1 MRSPINQPICTRC
14 LLMLVFMLMSL
25 GISAQSQ
32 VRWGDPTSAAA
43 FVEVNEWPM
52 NWSNRGD
59 AYPVLSNP
67 NKATVTYSSSN
78 TGVATIDANSGAISP
93 VAPGS
98 TTITASVVDAPS
110 ASYTLT
116 YTDDR
121 RELGNLGFGF
131 SSTTASAT
139 YGDGTITPLS
149 LIMGQLSGASVTY
162 SSSVQSV
169 ATVDNAG
176 SVTIKGAGST
186 EISASFA
193 GDDYVKPGS
202 ASYTLTVNPKE
213 VGLTWGTTSFIYD
226 GSAHAPTAT
235 ATGLVGN
242 DACTVTVEG
251 AKTDAGSNYIATAS
265 VLSNTNYKLPTD
277 NTTTFSIAKAA
288 SSVTTAP
295 TANILTYT
303 GSAQALVTAGA
314 ASGGTM
320 QYSLDNQTFAET
332 VPTGTNVGSYTVYYK
347 VVGDANHEN
356 AEGGQVVATI
366 AKANA
371 TVTFASKMASGKMG
385 EAFTAPK
392 VTTSPADLTLAYT
405 SSNTKV
411 ATVDGSTGAVT
422 LVAAGETTITA
433 SFAGN
438 DNYNAA
444 NDSYTLTVA
453 KADAVNSDLSFA
465 SATATATYGDETV
478 SSPALANPHQL
489 SLTWSSSNKDV
500 ATVNASGV
508 VTIVGA
514 GETVISAAFAGNDAY
529 MANTISYTLTVNKA
543 AASVT
548 FASKTASGKMGEA
561 FTAPKVTTSPAD
573 LTLSYASSNTKVATV
588 DGSTG
593 AVTLVAAG
601 ETTITA
607 SFAGND
613 NYNAANDSYTLAVAK
628 ADPVSSDL
636 SFASETATAT
646 FGDATVT
653 SPELTNPH
661 QLPLTWSS
669 SDEGVATVNASGV
682 VTIVGAGETAIS
694 AAFAGDEAYIANTIS
709 YTLSVK
715 KADATVTFAS
725 RTASGK
731 MGEAFT
737 APKVTTSPVD
747 LTLSYTSS
755 DTKVA
760 TVDASTGAVTL
771 VAAGETTITAS
782 FAGNDNYNAANDSY
796 TLTVAKADAVSSDL
810 SFASGTATA
819 TFGDATVTSPELTNP
834 HQLPLTWSSSNEG
847 VATVNTSGVVTIV
860 GAGETV
866 ISAAFAGNDTYGANT
881 ISYTLTVNKYQ
892 PNVAFAATAIT
903 AILGEPFTSPK
914 VTTTPKDLPLI
925 YTSSDETVAS
935 VDANSGEVVLLG
947 VGTTKIK
954 AIYTASQNYHSAS
967 SYYDLTVEDEES
979 LLDPIEEDKD
989 YLMDEDYFINADG
1002 TEVDLSNTIVN
1013 DILFTLK
1020 NQDSPEGDGYDPDL
1034 GCIVFNTVTPASTVN
1049 SLVEKG
1055 VLPGTDDYASQF
1067 TGMTFVVPSG
1077 EGHII
1082 VTSQEA
1088 KGVYLKVKVGKEKTE
1103 SVSMQEMGDYSIPY
1117 KSSTRTYVYLWN
1129 GGSDANGTRGK
1140 KSALDVRVRKVSYKS
1155 AASDIQQVIG
1165 ELTDDERWYNLNGL
1179 RITRPTKKGVYIH
1192 GSRKVV
1198 IK

>member
-78 TGVATIDANSGAISP
+78 TSVATIDANSGAISP

-121 RELGNLGFGF
+121 GEPGNLGFGF

-139 YGDGTITPLS
+139 YGDEAATLPS
-149 LIMGQLSGASVTY
+149 LNMGQLSGAAVTY

-186 EISASFA
+186 EISALFA

-265 VLSNTNYKLPTD
+265 VLSNTNYKLPAA

-288 SSVTTAP
+288 STVTTAP
-295 TANILTYT
+295 TANTLTYS
-303 GSAQALVTAGA
+303 GSDQVLVTAGA

-332 VPTGTNVGSYTVYYK
+332 VPTETNVGSYIVYYK

-356 AEGGQVVATI
+356 AEGGQVV
-366 AKANA
+366 
-371 TVTFASKMASGKMG
+371 
-385 EAFTAPK
+385 
-392 VTTSPADLTLAYT
+392 
-405 SSNTKV
+405 V
-411 ATVDGSTGAVT
+411 A
-422 LVAAGETTITA
+422 I
-433 SFAGN
+433 
-438 DNYNAA
+438 
-444 NDSYTLTVA
+444 A

-465 SATATATYGDETV
+465 SATATATYGD
-478 SSPALANPHQL
+478 
-489 SLTWSSSNKDV
+489 
-500 ATVNASGV
+500 
-508 VTIVGA
+508 
-514 GETVISAAFAGNDAY
+514 
-529 MANTISYTLTVNKA
+529 
-543 AASVT
+543 
-548 FASKTASGKMGEA
+548 
-561 FTAPKVTTSPAD
+561 
-573 LTLSYASSNTKVATV
+573 
-588 DGSTG
+588 
-593 AVTLVAAG
+593 
-601 ETTITA
+601 
-607 SFAGND
+607 
-613 NYNAANDSYTLAVAK
+613 
-628 ADPVSSDL
+628 
-636 SFASETATAT
+636 
-646 FGDATVT
+646 ATVT
-653 SPELTNPH
+653 SP
-661 QLPLTWSS
+661 
-669 SDEGVATVNASGV
+669 
-682 VTIVGAGETAIS
+682 
-694 AAFAGDEAYIANTIS
+694 
-709 YTLSVK
+709 TL
-715 KADATVTFAS
+715 D
-725 RTASGK
+725 
-731 MGEAFT
+731 
-737 APKVTTSPVD
+737 
-747 LTLSYTSS
+747 
-755 DTKVA
+755 
-760 TVDASTGAVTL
+760 
-771 VAAGETTITAS
+771 
-782 FAGNDNYNAANDSY
+782 
-796 TLTVAKADAVSSDL
+796 
-810 SFASGTATA
+810 
-819 TFGDATVTSPELTNP
+819 NP

-881 ISYTLTVNKYQ
+881 ISYTLTVNKFQ
-892 PNVAFAATAIT
+892 PKITFASTSVTAKV
-903 AILGEPFTSPK
+903 GEGFTPPK
-914 VTTTPKDLPLI
+914 VTTDPKDLEFV
-925 YTSSDETVAS
+925 YTSSDENVAK
-935 VDANSGEVVLLG
+935 VDASTGEVTIVG
-947 VGTTKIK
+947 SGTTRI
-954 AIYTASQNYHSAS
+954 TATFNATRNYHYAS
-967 SYYDLTVEDEES
+967 SYYDLTVEDNDY

-989 YLMDEDYFINADG
+989 YKMEAKYFINDDG
-1002 TEVDLSNTIVN
+1002 TEVDLSNVIIN

-1020 NQDSPEGDGYDPDL
+1020 NQNSPEGDGFDPDL
-1034 GCIVFNTVTPASTVN
+1034 DCIVLNTVVAASAVN
-1049 SLVEKG
+1049 TLVEKG
-1055 VLPGTDDYASQF
+1055 LLPGTDEYAEEF
-1067 TGMTFVVPSG
+1067 TGLTFLMPAG
-1077 EGHII
+1077 EGEII
-1082 VTSQEA
+1082 VTSQELN
-1088 KGVYLKVKVGKEKTE
+1088 GVYLMVKVGKEKP
-1103 SVSMQEMGDYSIPY
+1103 VAISMPEMGDYSIPY
-1117 KSSTRTYVYLWN
+1117 KSNAKTYVYLWN
-1129 GGSDANGTRGK
+1129 GGTNANGTRGK
-1140 KSALDVRVRKVSYKS
+1140 KSMTDARVRRVSYKS

-1165 ELTDDERWYNLNGL
+1165 ELTDDDRWYSLNGL

-1192 GSRKVV
+1192 GNRKVV

>member
-121 RELGNLGFGF
+121 GEPGNLGFGF

-139 YGDGTITPLS
+139 YGDEAATLPS
-149 LIMGQLSGASVTY
+149 LNMGQLSGAAVTY

-169 ATVDNAG
+169 ATVDNTG
-176 SVTIKGAGST
+176 SVSIKGAGST
-186 EISASFA
+186 EINASFA
-193 GDDYVKPGS
+193 GDDNVKPGS

-235 ATGLVGN
+235 ATGLFGN

-295 TANILTYT
+295 TANTLTYT

-356 AEGGQVVATI
+356 AEGGQVVVAI
-366 AKANA
+366 AKADA
-371 TVTFASKMASGKMG
+371 TVAFASKTASGKIG

-392 VTTSPADLTLAYT
+392 VTTSPADLTLSYT

-411 ATVDGSTGAVT
+411 ATVDASTGAVT
-422 LVAAGETTITA
+422 LVSAGETTITA

-465 SATATATYGDETV
+465 SATATATYGD
-478 SSPALANPHQL
+478 
-489 SLTWSSSNKDV
+489 
-500 ATVNASGV
+500 
-508 VTIVGA
+508 
-514 GETVISAAFAGNDAY
+514 
-529 MANTISYTLTVNKA
+529 
-543 AASVT
+543 
-548 FASKTASGKMGEA
+548 
-561 FTAPKVTTSPAD
+561 
-573 LTLSYASSNTKVATV
+573 
-588 DGSTG
+588 
-593 AVTLVAAG
+593 
-601 ETTITA
+601 
-607 SFAGND
+607 
-613 NYNAANDSYTLAVAK
+613 
-628 ADPVSSDL
+628 
-636 SFASETATAT
+636 
-646 FGDATVT
+646 ATVT
-653 SPELTNPH
+653 SP
-661 QLPLTWSS
+661 
-669 SDEGVATVNASGV
+669 
-682 VTIVGAGETAIS
+682 
-694 AAFAGDEAYIANTIS
+694 
-709 YTLSVK
+709 TL
-715 KADATVTFAS
+715 
-725 RTASGK
+725 
-731 MGEAFT
+731 
-737 APKVTTSPVD
+737 
-747 LTLSYTSS
+747 
-755 DTKVA
+755 
-760 TVDASTGAVTL
+760 
-771 VAAGETTITAS
+771 
-782 FAGNDNYNAANDSY
+782 N
-796 TLTVAKADAVSSDL
+796 
-810 SFASGTATA
+810 
-819 TFGDATVTSPELTNP
+819 NP

-866 ISAAFAGNDTYGANT
+866 VSAAFAGNDTYGANT
-881 ISYTLTVNKYQ
+881 ISYTLTVNKFQ
-892 PNVAFAATAIT
+892 PKITFASTSVTAKV
-903 AILGEPFTSPK
+903 GEGFTPPK
-914 VTTTPKDLPLI
+914 VTTDPKDLEFV
-925 YTSSDETVAS
+925 YTSSDENVAK
-935 VDANSGEVVLLG
+935 VDASSGEVTIVG
-947 VGTTKIK
+947 SGTTRI
-954 AIYTASQNYHSAS
+954 TATFNATRNYHYAS
-967 SYYDLTVEDEES
+967 SYYDLTVEDNDY

-989 YLMDEDYFINADG
+989 YKMEAKYFINDDG
-1002 TEVDLSNTIVN
+1002 TEVDLSNVIIN

-1020 NQDSPEGDGYDPDL
+1020 NQNSPEGDGFDPDL
-1034 GCIVFNTVTPASTVN
+1034 DCIVLNTVVAASAVN

-1055 VLPGTDDYASQF
+1055 LLPGTDEYAEEF
-1067 TGMTFVVPSG
+1067 TGLTFLMPAG
-1077 EGHII
+1077 EGEII
-1082 VTSQEA
+1082 VTSQELN
-1088 KGVYLKVKVGKEKTE
+1088 GVYLMVKVGKEKP
-1103 SVSMQEMGDYSIPY
+1103 VAISMPEMSDYSIPY
-1117 KSSTRTYVYLWN
+1117 KSNAKTYVYLWN
-1129 GGSDANGTRGK
+1129 GGTNANGTRGK
-1140 KSALDVRVRKVSYKS
+1140 KSMTDARVRRVSYKS

-1179 RITRPTKKGVYIH
+1179 RINRPTKKGVYIH
-1192 GSRKVV
+1192 GNRKVV

>member
-121 RELGNLGFGF
+121 REFGNLGFGF

-149 LIMGQLSGASVTY
+149 LTMGQLSGASVTY

-295 TANILTYT
+295 TANTLTYS

-320 QYSLDNQTFAET
+320 QYSLDNQTFAES
-332 VPTGTNVGSYTVYYK
+332 VPTGIKVGSYTVYYK

-356 AEGGQVVATI
+356 AEGGQVVVAI
-366 AKANA
+366 AKADA
-371 TVTFASKMASGKMG
+371 TVTFASKTASGKMG

-392 VTTSPADLTLAYT
+392 VTTSPADLTLAYA

-453 KADAVNSDLSFA
+453 KADAVSSDLSFA
-465 SATATATYGDETV
+465 SETATATYGDATV
-478 SSPALANPHQL
+478 TSPELTNPHQL
-489 SLTWSSSNKDV
+489 PLTWNSSNKGV

-514 GETVISAAFAGNDAY
+514 GETVISAAFAGNDTY
-529 MANTISYTLTVNKA
+529 GANTISYTLTVNKA
-543 AASVT
+543 AASVA
-548 FASKTASGKMGEA
+548 FASKTASGKMGET

-573 LTLSYASSNTKVATV
+573 LTLAYTSSNTKVATV
-588 DGSTG
+588 DPSTG
-593 AVTLVAAG
+593 AVTLV
-601 ETTITA
+601 
-607 SFAGND
+607 S
-613 NYNAANDSYTLAVAK
+613 
-628 ADPVSSDL
+628 
-636 SFASETATAT
+636 
-646 FGDATVT
+646 
-653 SPELTNPH
+653 
-661 QLPLTWSS
+661 
-669 SDEGVATVNASGV
+669 
-682 VTIVGAGETAIS
+682 
-694 AAFAGDEAYIANTIS
+694 
-709 YTLSVK
+709 
-715 KADATVTFAS
+715 
-725 RTASGK
+725 
-731 MGEAFT
+731 
-737 APKVTTSPVD
+737 
-747 LTLSYTSS
+747 
-755 DTKVA
+755 
-760 TVDASTGAVTL
+760 
-771 VAAGETTITAS
+771 AGETTITAS

-796 TLTVAKADAVSSDL
+796 TLTVAKADAVNSDL
-810 SFASGTATA
+810 SFASATATA
-819 TFGDATVTSPELTNP
+819 TYGDATVTSPTLNNP
-834 HQLPLTWSSSNEG
+834 HQLPLTWSSSNKD
-847 VATVNTSGVVTIV
+847 VATVNASGVVTIV

-892 PNVAFAATAIT
+892 PKITFASTSVT
-903 AILGEPFTSPK
+903 VKLGEDFTPPK
-914 VTTTPKDLPLI
+914 VTTDPKELEFV
-925 YTSSDETVAS
+925 YTSSDENVAK
-935 VDANSGEVVLLG
+935 VDASSGEVVIVG
-947 VGTTKIK
+947 SGTTRI
-954 AIYTASQNYHSAS
+954 TATFNATRNYHYAS
-967 SYYDLTVEDEES
+967 SYYDLTVEDNDY

-989 YLMDEDYFINADG
+989 YKMEAKYFINDDG
-1002 TEVDLSNTIVN
+1002 TEVDLSNVIIN

-1020 NQDSPEGDGYDPDL
+1020 NQNSPEGDGFDPDL
-1034 GCIVFNTVTPASTVN
+1034 DCIVLNTVVAASAVN

-1055 VLPGTDDYASQF
+1055 LLPGTDEYAEEF
-1067 TGMTFVVPSG
+1067 TGLTFLMPAG
-1077 EGHII
+1077 EGEII
-1082 VTSQEA
+1082 VTSQELN
-1088 KGVYLKVKVGKEKTE
+1088 GVYLMVKVGKEKP
-1103 SVSMQEMGDYSIPY
+1103 VAISMPEMSDYSIPY
-1117 KSSTRTYVYLWN
+1117 KSNAKTYVYLWN
-1129 GGSDANGTRGK
+1129 GGTNANGTRGK
-1140 KSALDVRVRKVSYKS
+1140 KSMTDARVRRVSYKS

-1179 RITRPTKKGVYIH
+1179 RINRPTKKGVYIH

>member
-1 MRSPINQPICTRC
+1 MRNPINQPICTRC
-14 LLMLVFMLMSL
+14 LMMLVFLLMSL
-25 GISAQSQ
+25 GISAQ
-32 VRWGDPTSAAA
+32 VKWGSPASAAA
-43 FVEVNEWPM
+43 FEEVNVWPM
-52 NWSNRGD
+52 NWSNRGG

-67 NKATVTYSSSN
+67 NKASVTYSSSN
-78 TGVATIDANSGAISP
+78 TDVATIDATSGLISP

-131 SSTTASAT
+131 SLTTASAT

-149 LIMGQLSGASVTY
+149 LTMGQLSGASVTY

-213 VGLTWGTTSFIYD
+213 VGLTWGTTAFIYD
-226 GSAHAPTAT
+226 GSAHVPTAT

-242 DACTVTVEG
+242 DACTVTVDG

-265 VLSNTNYKLPTD
+265 ALSNANYKLPANT
-277 NTTTFSIAKAA
+277 TTTFSIAKAA

-295 TANILTYT
+295 TANTLTYT
-303 GSAQALVTAGA
+303 GSAQALVIAGA

-371 TVTFASKMASGKMG
+371 TVTFASK
-385 EAFTAPK
+385 
-392 VTTSPADLTLAYT
+392 
-405 SSNTKV
+405 
-411 ATVDGSTGAVT
+411 
-422 LVAAGETTITA
+422 
-433 SFAGN
+433 
-438 DNYNAA
+438 
-444 NDSYTLTVA
+444 
-453 KADAVNSDLSFA
+453 
-465 SATATATYGDETV
+465 
-478 SSPALANPHQL
+478 
-489 SLTWSSSNKDV
+489 
-500 ATVNASGV
+500 
-508 VTIVGA
+508 
-514 GETVISAAFAGNDAY
+514 
-529 MANTISYTLTVNKA
+529 
-543 AASVT
+543 
-548 FASKTASGKMGEA
+548 
-561 FTAPKVTTSPAD
+561 
-573 LTLSYASSNTKVATV
+573 
-588 DGSTG
+588 
-593 AVTLVAAG
+593 
-601 ETTITA
+601 
-607 SFAGND
+607 
-613 NYNAANDSYTLAVAK
+613 
-628 ADPVSSDL
+628 
-636 SFASETATAT
+636 
-646 FGDATVT
+646 
-653 SPELTNPH
+653 
-661 QLPLTWSS
+661 
-669 SDEGVATVNASGV
+669 
-682 VTIVGAGETAIS
+682 
-694 AAFAGDEAYIANTIS
+694 
-709 YTLSVK
+709 
-715 KADATVTFAS
+715 
-725 RTASGK
+725 TASGK

-755 DTKVA
+755 NTKVA

-771 VAAGETTITAS
+771 VSAGETTITAS

-819 TFGDATVTSPELTNP
+819 TYGDATVTSPTLNNP
-834 HQLPLTWSSSNEG
+834 HQLPLTWSSSNKG
-847 VATVNTSGVVTIV
+847 VATVNASGVVTIV

-892 PNVAFAATAIT
+892 PKITFASTSVT
-903 AILGEPFTSPK
+903 VKLGEDFTPPK
-914 VTTTPKDLPLI
+914 VTTDPKELEFV
-925 YTSSDETVAS
+925 YTSSDANVAT
-935 VDANSGEVVLLG
+935 VDASSGEVIIVG
-947 VGTTKIK
+947 RGTTRI
-954 AIYTASQNYHSAS
+954 TATSNATHNYHYVAA
-967 SYYDLTVEDEES
+967 YYDLTVEDEES

-989 YLMDEDYFINADG
+989 YLMAEEYFINADG

-1013 DILFTLK
+1013 EILFTLK

-1034 GCIVFNTVTPASTVN
+1034 GCIVLNTVTPTSTVN

-1055 VLPGTDDYASQF
+1055 VFPGTDDYASQF

-1082 VTSQEA
+1082 VTSQELN
-1088 KGVYLKVKVGKEKTE
+1088 GVYLMVKVGKEMP
-1103 SVSMQEMGDYSIPY
+1103 VAISMQEMGDYSIPY
-1117 KSSTRTYVYLWN
+1117 KSNSPTYVYLWN

-1140 KSALDVRVRKVSYKS
+1140 KSAVDVRVRRVAYKS

-1165 ELTDDERWYNLNGL
+1165 ELSDDDRWYNLNGL

-1192 GSRKVV
+1192 GNRKVV

>member
-121 RELGNLGFGF
+121 GEPGNLGFGF

-139 YGDGTITPLS
+139 YGDEAATLPS
-149 LIMGQLSGASVTY
+149 LNMGQLSGAAVTY

-169 ATVDNAG
+169 ATVDNTG
-176 SVTIKGAGST
+176 SVSIKGAGST
-186 EISASFA
+186 EINASFA
-193 GDDYVKPGS
+193 GDDNVKPGS

-235 ATGLVGN
+235 ATGLFGN

-277 NTTTFSIAKAA
+277 NTTTFSISKAA

-295 TANILTYT
+295 TANTLTYS

-356 AEGGQVVATI
+356 AEGGQVVVAI
-366 AKANA
+366 AKADA
-371 TVTFASKMASGKMG
+371 TVAFASKTASGKIG

-392 VTTSPADLTLAYT
+392 VTTSPADLTLSYT

-411 ATVDGSTGAVT
+411 ATVDASTGAVT
-422 LVAAGETTITA
+422 LVSAGETTITA

-465 SATATATYGDETV
+465 SATATATYGD
-478 SSPALANPHQL
+478 
-489 SLTWSSSNKDV
+489 
-500 ATVNASGV
+500 
-508 VTIVGA
+508 
-514 GETVISAAFAGNDAY
+514 
-529 MANTISYTLTVNKA
+529 
-543 AASVT
+543 
-548 FASKTASGKMGEA
+548 
-561 FTAPKVTTSPAD
+561 
-573 LTLSYASSNTKVATV
+573 
-588 DGSTG
+588 
-593 AVTLVAAG
+593 
-601 ETTITA
+601 
-607 SFAGND
+607 
-613 NYNAANDSYTLAVAK
+613 
-628 ADPVSSDL
+628 
-636 SFASETATAT
+636 
-646 FGDATVT
+646 ATVT
-653 SPELTNPH
+653 SP
-661 QLPLTWSS
+661 
-669 SDEGVATVNASGV
+669 
-682 VTIVGAGETAIS
+682 
-694 AAFAGDEAYIANTIS
+694 
-709 YTLSVK
+709 TL
-715 KADATVTFAS
+715 
-725 RTASGK
+725 
-731 MGEAFT
+731 
-737 APKVTTSPVD
+737 
-747 LTLSYTSS
+747 
-755 DTKVA
+755 
-760 TVDASTGAVTL
+760 
-771 VAAGETTITAS
+771 
-782 FAGNDNYNAANDSY
+782 N
-796 TLTVAKADAVSSDL
+796 
-810 SFASGTATA
+810 
-819 TFGDATVTSPELTNP
+819 NP

-866 ISAAFAGNDTYGANT
+866 VSAAFAGNDTYGANTISYMLSVNKADVTVTFASKTASGKMGEAFTAPKVTTSPADLTLAYTSSNTKVAIVDASTGAVTLVSEGETSITASFAGNDNYNAANDSYTLTVAKADAVNSDLSFASATATATYGDATVTSPTLNNPHQLPLTWSSSNEGVATVNTSGVVTIVGAGETVVSAAFAGNDTYGANT
-881 ISYTLTVNKYQ
+881 ISYTLTVNKFQ
-892 PNVAFAATAIT
+892 PKITFASTSVTAKV
-903 AILGEPFTSPK
+903 GEGFTPPK
-914 VTTTPKDLPLI
+914 VTTDPKDLEFV
-925 YTSSDETVAS
+925 YTSSDENVAK
-935 VDANSGEVVLLG
+935 VDASSGEVVIVG
-947 VGTTKIK
+947 SGTTRI
-954 AIYTASQNYHSAS
+954 TATFNATRNYHYAS
-967 SYYDLTVEDEES
+967 SYYDLTVEDNDY

-989 YLMDEDYFINADG
+989 YKMEAKYFINDDG
-1002 TEVDLSNTIVN
+1002 TEVDLSNVIIN

-1020 NQDSPEGDGYDPDL
+1020 NQNSPEGDGFDPDL
-1034 GCIVFNTVTPASTVN
+1034 DCIVLNTVVAASAVN

-1055 VLPGTDDYASQF
+1055 LLPGTDEYAEEF
-1067 TGMTFVVPSG
+1067 TGLTFLMPAG
-1077 EGHII
+1077 EGEII
-1082 VTSQEA
+1082 VTSQELN
-1088 KGVYLKVKVGKEKTE
+1088 GVYLMVKVGKEKP
-1103 SVSMQEMGDYSIPY
+1103 VAISMPEMGDYSIPY
-1117 KSSTRTYVYLWN
+1117 KSNAKTYVYLWN
-1129 GGSDANGTRGK
+1129 GGTNANGTRGK
-1140 KSALDVRVRKVSYKS
+1140 KSMTDARVRRVSYKS

-1179 RITRPTKKGVYIH
+1179 RITRPMKKGVYIH
-1192 GSRKVV
+1192 GNRKVV

>member
-121 RELGNLGFGF
+121 GEPGNLGFGF

-139 YGDGTITPLS
+139 YGDEAATLPS
-149 LIMGQLSGASVTY
+149 LNMGQLSGAAVTY

-169 ATVDNAG
+169 ATVDNTG
-176 SVTIKGAGST
+176 SVSIKGAGST
-186 EISASFA
+186 EINASFA

-288 SSVTTAP
+288 SSVTTVP
-295 TANILTYT
+295 TANTLTYT

-332 VPTGTNVGSYTVYYK
+332 VPTGTNVGSYTVFYK

-356 AEGGQVVATI
+356 AEGGQVVVTI
-366 AKANA
+366 
-371 TVTFASKMASGKMG
+371 
-385 EAFTAPK
+385 
-392 VTTSPADLTLAYT
+392 
-405 SSNTKV
+405 
-411 ATVDGSTGAVT
+411 
-422 LVAAGETTITA
+422 
-433 SFAGN
+433 
-438 DNYNAA
+438 
-444 NDSYTLTVA
+444 A

-465 SATATATYGDETV
+465 SATATATYGD
-478 SSPALANPHQL
+478 
-489 SLTWSSSNKDV
+489 
-500 ATVNASGV
+500 
-508 VTIVGA
+508 
-514 GETVISAAFAGNDAY
+514 
-529 MANTISYTLTVNKA
+529 
-543 AASVT
+543 
-548 FASKTASGKMGEA
+548 
-561 FTAPKVTTSPAD
+561 
-573 LTLSYASSNTKVATV
+573 
-588 DGSTG
+588 
-593 AVTLVAAG
+593 
-601 ETTITA
+601 
-607 SFAGND
+607 
-613 NYNAANDSYTLAVAK
+613 
-628 ADPVSSDL
+628 
-636 SFASETATAT
+636 
-646 FGDATVT
+646 ATVT
-653 SPELTNPH
+653 SP
-661 QLPLTWSS
+661 
-669 SDEGVATVNASGV
+669 
-682 VTIVGAGETAIS
+682 
-694 AAFAGDEAYIANTIS
+694 
-709 YTLSVK
+709 TL
-715 KADATVTFAS
+715 D
-725 RTASGK
+725 
-731 MGEAFT
+731 
-737 APKVTTSPVD
+737 
-747 LTLSYTSS
+747 
-755 DTKVA
+755 
-760 TVDASTGAVTL
+760 
-771 VAAGETTITAS
+771 
-782 FAGNDNYNAANDSY
+782 
-796 TLTVAKADAVSSDL
+796 
-810 SFASGTATA
+810 
-819 TFGDATVTSPELTNP
+819 NP
-834 HQLPLTWSSSNEG
+834 HQLPLTWSSSNKG
-847 VATVNTSGVVTIV
+847 VATVNASGVVTIV

-881 ISYTLTVNKYQ
+881 ISYTLTVNKFQ
-892 PNVAFAATAIT
+892 PKITFASTSVTAKV
-903 AILGEPFTSPK
+903 GEGFTPPK
-914 VTTTPKDLPLI
+914 VTTDPKDLEFV
-925 YTSSDETVAS
+925 YTSSDENVAK
-935 VDANSGEVVLLG
+935 VDASTGEVTIVG
-947 VGTTKIK
+947 SGTTRI
-954 AIYTASQNYHSAS
+954 TATFNATRNYHYAS
-967 SYYDLTVEDEES
+967 SYYDLTVEDNDY

-989 YLMDEDYFINADG
+989 YKMEAKYFINDDG
-1002 TEVDLSNTIVN
+1002 TEVDLSNVIIN

-1020 NQDSPEGDGYDPDL
+1020 NQNSPEGDGFDPDL
-1034 GCIVFNTVTPASTVN
+1034 DCIVLNTVVAASAVN

-1055 VLPGTDDYASQF
+1055 LLPGTDEYAAEF
-1067 TGMTFVVPSG
+1067 TGLTFLMPAG
-1077 EGHII
+1077 EGEII
-1082 VTSQEA
+1082 VTSQELN
-1088 KGVYLKVKVGKEKTE
+1088 GVYLMVKVGKEKP
-1103 SVSMQEMGDYSIPY
+1103 VAISMPEMGDYSIPY
-1117 KSSTRTYVYLWN
+1117 KSNAKTYVYLWN
-1129 GGSDANGTRGK
+1129 GGTNANGTRGK
-1140 KSALDVRVRKVSYKS
+1140 KSMPDTRVRRVTYKS

-1192 GSRKVV
+1192 GNRKVV

>member
-98 TTITASVVDAPS
+98 TTITASVVYAPS

-121 RELGNLGFGF
+121 GEPGNLGFGF

-149 LIMGQLSGASVTY
+149 LTMGQLSGASVTY

-235 ATGLVGN
+235 ATGLFGN

-295 TANILTYT
+295 TANTLTYT

-356 AEGGQVVATI
+356 AEGGQVVVAI
-366 AKANA
+366 AKADA
-371 TVTFASKMASGKMG
+371 TVAFASKTASGKIG

-392 VTTSPADLTLAYT
+392 VTTSPADLTLSYT

-411 ATVDGSTGAVT
+411 ATVDASTGAVT
-422 LVAAGETTITA
+422 LVSAGETTITA

-465 SATATATYGDETV
+465 SATATATYGD
-478 SSPALANPHQL
+478 
-489 SLTWSSSNKDV
+489 
-500 ATVNASGV
+500 
-508 VTIVGA
+508 
-514 GETVISAAFAGNDAY
+514 
-529 MANTISYTLTVNKA
+529 
-543 AASVT
+543 
-548 FASKTASGKMGEA
+548 
-561 FTAPKVTTSPAD
+561 
-573 LTLSYASSNTKVATV
+573 
-588 DGSTG
+588 
-593 AVTLVAAG
+593 
-601 ETTITA
+601 
-607 SFAGND
+607 
-613 NYNAANDSYTLAVAK
+613 
-628 ADPVSSDL
+628 
-636 SFASETATAT
+636 
-646 FGDATVT
+646 ATVT
-653 SPELTNPH
+653 SP
-661 QLPLTWSS
+661 
-669 SDEGVATVNASGV
+669 
-682 VTIVGAGETAIS
+682 
-694 AAFAGDEAYIANTIS
+694 
-709 YTLSVK
+709 TL
-715 KADATVTFAS
+715 
-725 RTASGK
+725 
-731 MGEAFT
+731 
-737 APKVTTSPVD
+737 
-747 LTLSYTSS
+747 
-755 DTKVA
+755 
-760 TVDASTGAVTL
+760 
-771 VAAGETTITAS
+771 
-782 FAGNDNYNAANDSY
+782 N
-796 TLTVAKADAVSSDL
+796 
-810 SFASGTATA
+810 
-819 TFGDATVTSPELTNP
+819 NP

-881 ISYTLTVNKYQ
+881 ISYTLTVNKFQ
-892 PNVAFAATAIT
+892 PKITFASTSVTAKV
-903 AILGEPFTSPK
+903 GEGFTPPK
-914 VTTTPKDLPLI
+914 VTTDPKDLEFV
-925 YTSSDETVAS
+925 YTSSDENVAK
-935 VDANSGEVVLLG
+935 VDASSGEVVIVG
-947 VGTTKIK
+947 SGTTRI
-954 AIYTASQNYHSAS
+954 TATFNATRNYHYAS
-967 SYYDLTVEDEES
+967 SYYDLTVEDNDY

-989 YLMDEDYFINADG
+989 YKMEAKYFINDDG
-1002 TEVDLSNTIVN
+1002 TEVDLSNVIIN

-1020 NQDSPEGDGYDPDL
+1020 NQNSPEGDGFDPDL
-1034 GCIVFNTVTPASTVN
+1034 DCIVLNTVVAASAVN
-1049 SLVEKG
+1049 TLVEKG
-1055 VLPGTDDYASQF
+1055 LLPGTDEYAEEF
-1067 TGMTFVVPSG
+1067 TGLTFLMPAG
-1077 EGHII
+1077 EGEII
-1082 VTSQEA
+1082 VTSQELN
-1088 KGVYLKVKVGKEKTE
+1088 GVYLMVKVGKEKP
-1103 SVSMQEMGDYSIPY
+1103 VAISMPEMGDYSIPY
-1117 KSSTRTYVYLWN
+1117 KSNAKTYVYLWN
-1129 GGSDANGTRGK
+1129 GGTNANGTRGK
-1140 KSALDVRVRKVSYKS
+1140 KSMTDARVRRVSYKS

-1165 ELTDDERWYNLNGL
+1165 ELTDDDRWYNLNGL

-1192 GSRKVV
+1192 GNRKVV